1 MNLHNVVDV
10 ARPGMRRK
18 SSAQNLLSSFKN
30 STAQIQANINSNSAS
45 PSPNLPPATPT
56 AMFVPA
62 TQTSQNKEW
71 DSQSVVSDPLP
82 PPPAAQGPFVN
93 AVDYIRDLVQKRIVT
108 MTYLRNVHEGCASHI
123 FFRGGGVDSG
133 LRRSH
138 WFHTVV
144 MTKADIER
152 LFPSHAMRKRCVA
165 SIHCKRSV
173 LTFNRTYRF
182 AVLGMSLS
190 SMFEVKDTFDLLK
203 GLLNILSEYEQIKDD
218 PIDKPKMVCIFFFGG
233 LDSLPA
239 DSNSSQRIFR
249 TKLNKRHGLGEYAMS
264 YSDTSETS
272 YLITPPMVWPFRL
285 EQGGVLR

>member
-1 MNLHNVVDV
+1 MSKFVLFRSQTAIMNLHNVVEV
-10 ARPGMRRK
+10 GRPGMRRK

-30 STAQIQANINSNSAS
+30 STAQIQANINTNSAS
-45 PSPNLPPATPT
+45 PSPNIPPATPT
-56 AMFVPA
+56 AMFVPT

-71 DSQSVVSDPLP
+71 DSQSIVSDPLP
-82 PPPAAQGPFVN
+82 PPPVVQGQFVN

-123 FFRGGGVDSG
+123 FFPGGGVDSG
-133 LRRSH
+133 LRRTH

-152 LFPSHAMRKRCVA
+152 LFPSHAMRKRCA
-165 SIHCKRSV
+165 PSIHFQRYV
-173 LTFNRTYRF
+173 PTFDRTYRF

-218 PIDKPKMVCIFFFGG
+218 PIDKPKMVCIFFGG
-233 LDSLPA
+233 LDSLPV
-239 DSNSSQRIFR
+239 DSNS
-249 TKLNKRHGLGEYAMS
+249 L
-264 YSDTSETS
+264 
-272 YLITPPMVWPFRL
+272 
-285 EQGGVLR
+285 